1 MHAGQG
7 QAQAGVARL
16 RARRRRQGAPRC
28 KKTRVRLGSYLG
40 VRRELEAHLGCF
52 GITKHSLL
60 HALSVLYPHSIVQKS
75 PYHPLASHVSRAP
88 LSSPLPPQMPTMS
101 GTLDSSLAE
110 VLEHVEDA
118 HVLRLLPQ
126 HVLVYKVVLQ
136 CQLLQEDLQPPPQW
150 SITARSFCTSRSVS
164 CTHPVVS
171 EQQQQ
176 LAKTASHFLIMLCSS
191 MCRWIC
197 PAGAA

>member
-1 MHAGQG
+1 MVTEYYSKCGGEETSDQPPNDWGCAFVSDELRVCVLPDGKLRTYAKIDAA

-75 PYHPLASHVSRAP
+75 PYHPLS
-88 LSSPLPPQMPTMS
+88 
-101 GTLDSSLAE
+101 
-110 VLEHVEDA
+110 
-118 HVLRLLPQ
+118 
-126 HVLVYKVVLQ
+126 
-136 CQLLQEDLQPPPQW
+136 QPDRGRCKY
-150 SITARSFCTSRSVS
+150 S
-164 CTHPVVS
+164 
-171 EQQQQ
+171 
-176 LAKTASHFLIMLCSS
+176 
-191 MCRWIC
+191 
-197 PAGAA
+197 